1 MAGLRSELRAALEPH
16 ARQDLKPGGIQVKS
30 GYSEQ
35 FWSIVKELAAA
46 PATEK
51 ESTMQDWQQ
60 RVIEE
65 RDELAERINKLGA
78 FIGSKRLPEVTT
90 QQDRALLVEQLTL
103 MERYYDVLCRRVEA
117 FQ

>member
-1 MAGLRSELRAALEPH
+1 
-16 ARQDLKPGGIQVKS
+16 
-30 GYSEQ
+30 
-35 FWSIVKELAAA
+35 
-46 PATEK
+46 
-51 ESTMQDWQQ
+51 MQDWQQ

-90 QQDRALLVEQLTL
+90 QQDRALLGEQLTL